1 MVARM
6 AILTRVSAVRIFVTE
21 LERAR
26 TFYRDLLEL
35 AEMDVGDGYALL
47 DCGGISVLLEVAR
60 TDDPEAAGL
69 IGRLIGVSF
78 AVDGDIHDVY
88 RRLVSR
94 GVAFEG
100 APEPQPWGGTLAFPR
115 DPDGNI
121 LTLVG

>member
-1 MVARM
+1 M
-6 AILTRVSAVRIFVTE
+6 AVIQRVSAVRIFVTD

-26 TFYRDLLEL
+26 VFYRDVLEL
-35 AEMDVGDGYALL
+35 DEMDVGDGYALL
-47 DCGGISVLLEVAR
+47 DCDGISLLLETVR

-69 IGRLIGVSF
+69 VGRLLAVSF
-78 AVDGDIHDVY
+78 TVEGNIHEVH
-88 RRLVSR
+88 RRLVAR

-100 APEPQPWGGTLAFPR
+100 VPEKQPWGGTLAFPL